1 MCVCVCPI
9 WCGIFVNRCDPLFA
23 LADPPVYPNVTTP
36 SRRVFSYEGS
46 NVTLICEEWRLSD
59 DSRRPDSI
67 TWYHDENVTK
77 IEDVSEVLKQ
87 RWPRGRDIVRLR
99 RTNVSAKDEGKY
111 RCEFQ
116 GEHGKHSAEIELVVF
131 RRGEERKKTV
141 KLRAIRNRRK
151 KRLRGLLAM
160 RLPDIQLWGCAI

>member
-1 MCVCVCPI
+1 M
-9 WCGIFVNRCDPLFA
+9 
-23 LADPPVYPNVTTP
+23 
-36 SRRVFSYEGS
+36 
-46 NVTLICEEWRLSD
+46 TLICEEWRLSD

-67 TWYHDENVTK
+67 TWYHDEIVTK
-77 IEDVSEVLKQ
+77 IEDVDEVLDQ

-151 KRLRGLLAM
+151 NSLAGCLR
-160 RLPDIQLWGCAI
+160 